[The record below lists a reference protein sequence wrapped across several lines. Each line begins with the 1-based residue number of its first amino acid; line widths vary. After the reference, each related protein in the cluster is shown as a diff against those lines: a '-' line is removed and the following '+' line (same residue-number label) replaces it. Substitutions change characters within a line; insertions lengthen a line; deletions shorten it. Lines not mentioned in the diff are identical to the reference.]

1 MLRSKIPKIFF
12 FNVTWKTEL
21 ATLSKLK
28 QYFRVLHN
36 CFPVGVRFSA
46 NQPGMRNSLPYST
59 RLSHATNTNQL
70 VLLIKFD
77 PSFVMY
83 LSPHLNVVHV
93 EFCRFFDLVFCRTTF
108 FWNKI
113 KKIFNTST
121 FISNVCSVYHYFQR
135 KKTLLPTKGRHFPGR
150 HFPLI
155 CQL

>member
-21 ATLSKLK
+21 GTLSKLK

-113 KKIFNTST
+113 KKTLIRQLLLAMCVVFITTFNEKR
-121 FISNVCSVYHYFQR
+121 HYFQR
-135 KKTLLPTKGRHFPGR
+135 RECISLEGISH
-150 HFPLI
+150 
-155 CQL
+155 